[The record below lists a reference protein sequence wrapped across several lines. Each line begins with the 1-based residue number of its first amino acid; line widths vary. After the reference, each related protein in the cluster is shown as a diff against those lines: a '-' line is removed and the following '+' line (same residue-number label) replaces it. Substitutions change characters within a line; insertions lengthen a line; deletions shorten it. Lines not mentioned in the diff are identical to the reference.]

1 MSGRREEKPEAEP
14 RLDEVITPGFLGSRQ
29 CCSCSLS
36 LVCMEGLTVLHGQC
50 YVCKRTGVFVLAYP
64 PDSDAAELRDRGL
77 ILRTLARSDT
87 GVACT
92 SMDHA
97 GIYPVVCPE
106 CIPRGHRKDRE

>member
-1 MSGRREEKPEAEP
+1 VSGRREEKPEAEP